1 MNNPMRKGCT
11 VVATAMAC
19 VSLAQAEVV
28 VIVNPKSGIAS
39 MTATQVADIY
49 LGKDTSFNPFDLPSA
64 SASRSEFYTKVAGK
78 DEAQVKAV
86 WARLVFTG
94 KSQPPKEVASSA
106 DVVKQV
112 AAGEKAIGYVEKSA
126 VDSSVKAVLTV
137 N

>member
-1 MNNPMRKGCT
+1 MNNSLKKGCMIAAA
-11 VVATAMAC
+11 VLAA
-19 VSLAQAEVV
+19 SSFAQAEVV
-28 VIVNPKSGIAS
+28 VIVNPKNAASS
-39 MTATQVADIY
+39 MTAAEVADVF
-49 LGKDTSFNPFDLPSA
+49 LGKNTSLTPFDLPAS

-94 KSQPPKEVASSA
+94 KSQPPKELASSA

-112 AAGEKAIGYVEKSA
+112 AAGEKAFGYVEKSA